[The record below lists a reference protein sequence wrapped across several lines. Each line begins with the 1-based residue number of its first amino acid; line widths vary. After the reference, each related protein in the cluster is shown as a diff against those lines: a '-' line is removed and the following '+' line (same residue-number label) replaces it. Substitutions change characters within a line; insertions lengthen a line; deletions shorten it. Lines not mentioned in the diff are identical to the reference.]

1 MLYVL
6 DDDQFNLI
14 SKESI
19 YAFILNS
26 GQSIRYYRNEDQID
40 FTIDELSIGDFVCY
54 HNSFPCDKTLLTNRL
69 VEANESMNTF
79 TLVCFSAAAEFL
91 NLLVE
96 DKFIKIHKDRF
107 YNNLKTFL
115 ESGFILDNL
124 LYGEYSKDVELSLIQ
139 NRLKLALF
147 SYSSS
152 SVLPINELQPR
163 DLKRICEL
171 TGFDYKD
178 LLDKINDFSVD
189 KFKRFINVL
198 IQNK

>member
-40 FTIDELSIGDFVCY
+40 FKIDELSIGDFVCY

-69 VEANESMNTF
+69 VEANESTNTF
-79 TLVCFSAAAEFL
+79 TLVCFSAASEFL

-107 YNNLKTFL
+107 YNNLKTFVG
-115 ESGFILDNL
+115 SGFILDNL

-152 SVLPINELQPR
+152 SALPINELQPR